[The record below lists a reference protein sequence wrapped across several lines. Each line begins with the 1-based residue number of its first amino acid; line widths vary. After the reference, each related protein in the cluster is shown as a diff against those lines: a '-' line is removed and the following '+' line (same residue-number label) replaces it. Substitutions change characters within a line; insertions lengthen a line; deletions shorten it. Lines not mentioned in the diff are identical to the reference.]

1 MQIQAVLYQNGIPA
15 LERSLLSLANAVSHA
30 QRNGLLGEVTLVW
43 GDASPTPL
51 LSQAEI
57 NALEEKATQALGN
70 GVLSLSYRFFDE
82 NTGYGKGH
90 NRLFANCTADYLTV
104 LNPDIAV
111 CHDFFE
117 EMLTPFANDGVGL
130 TEARQTPVEHP
141 KQYDE
146 KTGETPW
153 ASGACFVIPASLY
166 RALGGF
172 D

>member
-70 GVLSLSYRFFDE
+70 GILSLSYRFFDE
-82 NTGYGKGH
+82 NTVSIIINFSIY
-90 NRLFANCTADYLTV
+90 RRVLFDNATAPCTA
-104 LNPDIAV
+104 I
-111 CHDFFE
+111 
-117 EMLTPFANDGVGL
+117 
-130 TEARQTPVEHP
+130 
-141 KQYDE
+141 
-146 KTGETPW
+146 
-153 ASGACFVIPASLY
+153 I
-166 RALGGF
+166 
-172 D
+172 